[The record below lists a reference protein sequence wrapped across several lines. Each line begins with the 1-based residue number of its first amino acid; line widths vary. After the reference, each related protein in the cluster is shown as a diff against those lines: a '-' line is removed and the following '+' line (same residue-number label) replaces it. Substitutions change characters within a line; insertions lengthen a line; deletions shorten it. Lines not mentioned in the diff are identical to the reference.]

1 MRMRMLAT
9 LVLSPLVAAC
19 ASGSSG
25 VSSLAYPVPPASA
38 SYLVADT
45 VTISLQGLGQ
55 PMEIAARSIA
65 DYRLDFVEAPVGL
78 RVTATVEELQ
88 ADVVVPMAD
97 PLGMDES
104 GLDGSFSFVVDRMG
118 RLTEMAS
125 PTAVEVG
132 GQVFSAPV
140 VGHTL
145 FPRVAGRAGSPGESW
160 VDSVTYSE
168 SGDAGETRVTSSL
181 TYEVVGTLEENGRR
195 MLEITF
201 GGSGQV
207 VQDLSVEGARISQSS
222 EVEIEGHLL
231 WDTGAGLAREIDM
244 TMEGPG
250 SVRVAL
256 LPGAALPTTVRW
268 RSSVRLQDR

>member
-25 VSSLAYPVPPASA
+25 VPLLAYPVPPASA

-55 PMEIAARSIA
+55 PMEIAARSA
-65 DYRLDFVEAPVGL
+65 ANYRLDFGEAPVGL
-78 RVTATVEELQ
+78 RVTATVEELR
-88 ADVVVPMAD
+88 ADVV
-97 PLGMDES
+97 
-104 GLDGSFSFVVDRMG
+104 
-118 RLTEMAS
+118 
-125 PTAVEVG
+125 
-132 GQVFSAPV
+132 
-140 VGHTL
+140 GHAL

-160 VDSVTYSE
+160 ADSVTYSE

-195 MLEITF
+195 LLEITF

-222 EVEIEGHLL
+222 EVGIEGRLL